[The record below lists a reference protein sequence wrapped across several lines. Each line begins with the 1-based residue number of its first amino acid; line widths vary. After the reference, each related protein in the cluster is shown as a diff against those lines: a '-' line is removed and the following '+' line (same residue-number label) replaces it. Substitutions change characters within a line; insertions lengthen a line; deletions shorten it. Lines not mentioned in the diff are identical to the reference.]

1 MSTRLQVILDDDE
14 LARYKA
20 CAAREG
26 VNLSTWVRMTLT
38 LAERARPRKTP
49 EERMAAVK
57 RAMDIPESA
66 RVPTPTI
73 EELRQGFDRKYE
85 SAPGL

>member
-1 MSTRLQVILDDDE
+1 MSMRLQVILDDEE

-20 CAAREG
+20 CAARDG
-26 VNLSTWVRMTLT
+26 VNLSTWVRMALT
-38 LAERARPRKTP
+38 LAERSRPRKTP
-49 EERMAAVK
+49 EERMVAVK
-57 RAMDIPESA
+57 RAMDIPATE

-73 EELRQGFDRKYE
+73 AELRQGFERTYE

>member
-1 MSTRLQVILDDDE
+1 MSTRLQVILDDEE

-20 CAAREG
+20 CAARDG
-26 VNLSTWVRMTLT
+26 VNLSTWVRMALT
-38 LAERARPRKTP
+38 LAERSRPRKTP

-57 RAMDIPESA
+57 RVMDIPVAE

-73 EELRQGFDRKYE
+73 AELRQGFESTYE

>member
-20 CAAREG
+20 CATRDG
-26 VNLSTWVRMTLT
+26 VNLSTWVRMALT
-38 LAERARPRKTP
+38 LAERTRPRKTP

-57 RAMDIPESA
+57 RAMDIPASA

-73 EELRQGFDRKYE
+73 AELRRGFDRKYE
-85 SAPGL
+85 SALDA